1 LPEHIR
7 MSIFFIGYI
16 AVALAVILGLVDFLV
31 QTS

>member
-1 LPEHIR
+1 

-16 AVALAVILGLVDFLV
+16 ALAVAVIFGLVDFLV